1 MNSRPAYSIPSSY
14 KNSAKTQEEYSVF
27 QVSSIVLVILAP
39 LVLVVHLVK
48 LVPLVSLVQMVFL
61 VHKDPVGFLVQ
72 LDLWEK
78 LVRILIL

>member
-1 MNSRPAYSIPSSY
+1 MPSSY

-39 LVLVVHLVK
+39 LVLLVNVVQM
-48 LVPLVSLVQMVFL
+48 VPLVSLVQMVVL
-61 VHKDPVGFLVQ
+61 VHKDPPGFLVH

-78 LVRILIL
+78 LVTILIL